1 MRWLSLLVLGCLASG
16 CPASLDRYS
25 VGDDDAAVTPDG
37 APRPTRCDDPIV
49 VGSGYSE
56 GFEAGPS
63 GWGTQGMASSW
74 AWGVPSP
81 DADLNVAFEGT
92 SAWVTNLEGDYG
104 NNEESAL
111 ISPCFDA
118 SSAGSDL
125 LLTFGHWFETESGFD
140 DTWLELTT
148 DGGARWTKVPT
159 DANTVNGYNDAG
171 DEAWNGS
178 SMGWR
183 QASFRLPG
191 TAGQT
196 QIRVR
201 FVLTTDSSS
210 TRDGIGIDD
219 VHIRPEARDLAVT
232 AIEEGSVCG
241 ESVATI
247 TNVGGAL
254 VERFD
259 VVRIVDGVEDRETI
273 SMPFRHRESVQLAAS
288 ASGSTGVLVRV
299 ELDGDVDASND
310 EMRYVYS
317 PIDASAGMMWLF
329 ESNAGDFQVGGNNAS
344 WAWGRPRG
352 PFIGGAESGQF
363 AWVTNPDGEYNHNE
377 MSFLRS
383 PCMDLSGTARDPMLR
398 FALIYATE
406 SCCDEGWVELSVGG
420 GPFVKLGE
428 MSDGWYTNRAGYWN
442 GMSGEPN
449 GWMDVSHPLT
459 GAAGMDDV
467 RFRFVFSSDGSVAN
481 DGFGIDDVFIEP

>member
-1 MRWLSLLVLGCLASG
+1 MRWLVPFLGYLALG

-25 VGDDDAAVTPDG
+25 VGGDDAAVTRDG
-37 APRPTRCDDPIV
+37 APRPMRCDEAIAI
-49 VGSGYSE
+49 GTEYAE
-56 GFEAGPS
+56 GFEGGPA
-63 GWGTQGMASSW
+63 GWGTQGMITSW
-74 AWGVPSP
+74 EWGVPSP
-81 DADLNVAFEGT
+81 DTDLNAAYEGT
-92 SAWVTNLEGDYG
+92 SAWVTNLVGDYQ

-111 ISPCFDA
+111 ISPCFDGR
-118 SSAGSDL
+118 SATSDL
-125 LLTFGHWFETESGFD
+125 LLTFAHWYETESGFD

-148 DGGARWTKVPT
+148 DGGANWQKVPT
-159 DANTVNGYNDAG
+159 DENTVNGYNDAG

-183 QASFRLPG
+183 LASFRLPG

-210 TRDGIGIDD
+210 VRDGIGIDD
-219 VHIRPEARDLAVT
+219 VHIRPAARDLAVT
-232 AIEEGSVCG
+232 DIEEGSVCG

-247 TNVGGAL
+247 TNVGGEL

-259 VVRIVDGVEDRETI
+259 VVRIVDGVEDRETM
-273 SMPFRHRESVQLAAS
+273 SMRLRHRESIQVAAGGG
-288 ASGSTGVLVRV
+288 GSTGVLIRA
-299 ELDGDVDASND
+299 ELEGDIDPTND

-329 ESNAGDFQVGGNNAS
+329 ESNDGGFEAGGTNPS
-344 WAWGRPRG
+344 WAWGQPRG

-363 AWVTNPDGEYNHNE
+363 AWVTNLLGEYNHSE
-377 MSFLRS
+377 MSFLLS
-383 PCMDLSGTARDPMLR
+383 PCMDMSGTSRDPILR

-420 GPFVKLGE
+420 GPFVKLGA
-428 MSDGWYTNRAGYWN
+428 MMDGWYNHRSDHWSGA
-442 GMSGEPN
+442 SGEPN

-459 GAAGMDDV
+459 GAAGIDDV

-481 DGFGIDDVFIEP
+481 DGFGIDDVFVMP